1 LIEEIWMRGKKIRA
15 VYRRKIIGWML
26 AGTLAL
32 AGCASGSGA
41 EEEIGL

>member
-1 LIEEIWMRGKKIRA
+1 MRGKKIR
-15 VYRRKIIGWML
+15 WML